1 MSIIHSSNSKHQIY
15 YENLS
20 SSYTEALINS
30 ILKLLPNC
38 GATIIKTSTGN
49 YIDFFA
55 NSVTRLFELSR
66 GHKLK
71 YNEVID
77 MMHGLNKQQTF
88 LVKNYN
94 CGFFYFDLKDVIV
107 VDSTLFICINPNL
120 MRNINSYQDF
130 VFLSPFSRSS
140 NSAFFSPEVILMDKI
155 PTTITYKCFY
165 FSLGSL
171 AIYCLFDKNING
183 NSEREIIQILAP
195 IYQTKLYWTLLKSAE
210 IDYEKR
216 SLLFI

>member
-1 MSIIHSSNSKHQIY
+1 
-15 YENLS
+15 
-20 SSYTEALINS
+20 
-30 ILKLLPNC
+30 
-38 GATIIKTSTGN
+38 
-49 YIDFFA
+49 
-55 NSVTRLFELSR
+55 
-66 GHKLK
+66 
-71 YNEVID
+71 
-77 MMHGLNKQQTF
+77 
-88 LVKNYN
+88 
-94 CGFFYFDLKDVIV
+94 
-107 VDSTLFICINPNL
+107 
-120 MRNINSYQDF
+120 
-130 VFLSPFSRSS
+130 
-140 NSAFFSPEVILMDKI
+140 MDKI